1 MYDTSNKR
9 SARMQIA
16 EIGYITLTMAE
27 YGLFHS
33 SFCFSARV
41 VNIWNSLP
49 DYVVDVDTVDIFK
62 SRLDKFWKDQ
72 DVMFDCGADLSRTGN
87 RSEFELESD

>member
-1 MYDTSNKR
+1 M
-9 SARMQIA
+9 
-16 EIGYITLTMAE
+16 
-27 YGLFHS
+27 
-33 SFCFSARV
+33 
-41 VNIWNSLP
+41 NIWNSLP

-72 DVMFDCGADLSRTGN
+72 DVMFDCDADLTGPGN

>member
-1 MYDTSNKR
+1 MSNKLAYTR
-9 SARMQIA
+9 SKC
-16 EIGYITLTMAE
+16 TLSYTYSKE
-27 YGLFHS
+27 RIKYQ
-33 SFCFSARV
+33 

-72 DVMFDCGADLSRTGN
+72 DVMFDCDADLTGTGN